1 MTYNTWHGNGVTA
14 IVYLNQLYELDLLR
28 QHYRRARKEP
38 SRSLPWDR
46 ERPTILGYPARLLR
60 CEAERELNFFDAF
73 GPIFSLL
80 GPTPFHC
87 KSVK

>member
-1 MTYNTWHGNGVTA
+1 MVSPLSSTSINSTRSIYCGSTIGG
-14 IVYLNQLYELDLLR
+14 
-28 QHYRRARKEP
+28 ARKEP

-46 ERPTILGYPARLLR
+46 ERPTFLGYPARLLR
-60 CEAERELNFFDAF
+60 CEAERELNFFAAF